1 MIRLNTT
8 QEQYLINYMITNP
21 ELFIGSGSSRV
32 VFHCTDELAE
42 YLKLPAQDE
51 KYIVKIAMGQGG
63 IEQMR
68 VEVETFIEYG
78 DTGAFAEIAAVGR
91 YVEIME
97 YVETADFFEAA
108 DENWGPAAIQDEYEV
123 SKLEADSIFD
133 TIETLEGIFGHTA
146 DNGQLGKTLN
156 DYWVAYDYGF
166 IPGKGFDS
174 QSSTVSFFIGD
185 TESREEYLTGLI
197 HLLDEEKD
205 FMWKWENTFLDK
217 KRDQSTISP

>member
-8 QEQYLINYMITNP
+8 QEKYLINYMIANP

-51 KYIVKIAMGQGG
+51 KYIVKIAMGEGG
-63 IEQMR
+63 VEQMR

-78 DTGAFAEIAAVGR
+78 NTGAFAEIAAVGR

-97 YVETADFFEAA
+97 YVETADFYYAA
-108 DENWGPAAIQDEYEV
+108 EENWGPAAIQDGYDV

-156 DYWVAYDYGF
+156 DYWVAFDYGF
-166 IPGKGFDS
+166 IPGKGIDS
-174 QSSTVSFFIGD
+174 QTSSISNYID
-185 TESREEYLTGLI
+185 HPENRKKYLKGLVR
-197 HLLDEEKD
+197 LLDEEQD
-205 FMWKWENTFLDK
+205 FMWKWENTFLDE
-217 KRDQSTISP
+217 DVD

>member
-8 QEQYLINYMITNP
+8 QEKYLINYMIANP

-32 VFHCTDELAE
+32 VFHCTDELAD
-42 YLKLPAQDE
+42 YLKLPSQDE
-51 KYIVKIAMGQGG
+51 EYIVKIAMGEGG
-63 IEQMR
+63 VEQMR

-108 DENWGPAAIQDEYEV
+108 EENWGPAAIQDEYDV

-133 TIETLEGIFGHTA
+133 TIETLEDAIITA
-146 DNGQLGKTLN
+146 
-156 DYWVAYDYGF
+156 
-166 IPGKGFDS
+166 I
-174 QSSTVSFFIGD
+174 
-185 TESREEYLTGLI
+185 
-197 HLLDEEKD
+197 
-205 FMWKWENTFLDK
+205 TFW
-217 KRDQSTISP
+217 

>member
-8 QEQYLINYMITNP
+8 QEKYLINYMIANP

-78 DTGAFAEIAAVGR
+78 DTGAFAEIVATGR

-97 YVETADFFEAA
+97 YVETADFSDAA
-108 DENWGPAAIQDEYEV
+108 EENWGPASIQDEYDV
-123 SKLEADSIFD
+123 SKLEADSIFE
-133 TIETLEGIFGHTA
+133 TIETLEEIFGHTA

-156 DYWVAYDYGF
+156 DYWVAFDYGF
-166 IPGKGFDS
+166 IPGKGIDS
-174 QSSTVSFFIGD
+174 QTSSISNYID
-185 TESREEYLTGLI
+185 HPENRKKYLKGLVR
-197 HLLDEEKD
+197 LLDEEQD
-205 FMWKWENTFLDK
+205 FMWKWENTFLDE
-217 KRDQSTISP
+217 DVD

>member
-8 QEQYLINYMITNP
+8 QEKYLINYMIANP
-21 ELFIGSGSSRV
+21 ELFIDSGSSRA
-32 VFHCTDELAE
+32 VFHCTDELAD
-42 YLKLPAQDE
+42 YLKLPARDE
-51 KYIVKIAMGQGG
+51 KYIVKIAMGEGG
-63 IEQMR
+63 VEQMR

-78 DTGAFAEIAAVGR
+78 DTGAFAEIVATGR

-97 YVETADFFEAA
+97 FVETANFFDAA
-108 DENWGPAAIQDEYEV
+108 EENWGPAAIQDEYDV

-133 TIETLEGIFGHTA
+133 TIETLEEIFGHTA

-166 IPGKGFDS
+166 VPGKGLDS
-174 QSSTVSFFIGD
+174 QTSSVSTLIED
-185 TESREEYLTGLI
+185 AESRKEYLTGLVY
-197 HLLDEEKD
+197 LLNEEED

-217 KRDQSTISP
+217 KLGQFSISP

>member
-8 QEQYLINYMITNP
+8 QEKYLINYIIANP
-21 ELFIGSGSSRV
+21 ELFIGSGSSRA

-51 KYIVKIAMGQGG
+51 KYIVKIAMGEGG
-63 IEQMR
+63 VEQMR

-78 DTGAFAEIAAVGR
+78 DTGAFAKIAAVGR

-108 DENWGPAAIQDEYEV
+108 EENWGPDSIQDEYDV

-133 TIETLEGIFGHTA
+133 TIETLERIFGHTG

-156 DYWVAYDYGF
+156 DYWVAFDYGF
-166 IPGKGFDS
+166 VPGKRLDS
-174 QSSTVSFFIGD
+174 QTSDIGNYID
-185 TESREEYLTGLI
+185 NPENQKEYLEGLVR
-197 HLLDEEKD
+197 LLDEEQD
-205 FMWKWENTFLDK
+205 FMWKWENTFLGKNVD
-217 KRDQSTISP
+217 

>member
-8 QEQYLINYMITNP
+8 QEKYLINYMIANP

-32 VFHCTDELAE
+32 VFHCTDELAD
-42 YLKLPAQDE
+42 YLKLPSQDE
-51 KYIVKIAMGQGG
+51 EYIVKIAMGEGG
-63 IEQMR
+63 VEQMR

-97 YVETADFFEAA
+97 YVETADFYEAA
-108 DENWGPAAIQDEYEV
+108 DENWDPAAIQDEYDV

-133 TIETLEGIFGHTA
+133 TIETLERIFGHTG

-156 DYWVAYDYGF
+156 DYWVAFDYGF
-166 IPGKGFDS
+166 IPGKGIDS
-174 QSSTVSFFIGD
+174 QTSSISNYID
-185 TESREEYLTGLI
+185 HPENRKKYLKGLVR
-197 HLLDEEKD
+197 LLDEEQD
-205 FMWKWENTFLDK
+205 FMWKWENTFLGEDV
-217 KRDQSTISP
+217 D